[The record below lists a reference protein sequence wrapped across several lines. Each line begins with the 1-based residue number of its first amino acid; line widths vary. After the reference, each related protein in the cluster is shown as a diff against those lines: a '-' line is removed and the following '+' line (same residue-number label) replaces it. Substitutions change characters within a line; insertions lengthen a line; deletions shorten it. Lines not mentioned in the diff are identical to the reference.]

1 MDVELIALI
10 IVLGFFVA
18 WIINAIYTFYGD
30 QWLFQ
35 WWMKRK
41 GFTRDCGVK
50 INFSKVVDFRNRKG
64 EKNYYGEYPSIK
76 KDIYGMQ
83 GKITDVY
90 NSYLVVEL
98 FDKDCIDDVYVKW
111 ERIKDNPRCLL
122 WGNEKIEEVKK
133 LKIKSN
139 MNKKCRMP
147 RIFRWAIYLGIVNL
161 FWQFVTNAR
170 EITTFV
176 VGQIIK

>member
-18 WIINAIYTFYGD
+18 WLINAIYTFYGD

-41 GFTRDCGVK
+41 GFNVDCGVK
-50 INFSKVVDFRNRKG
+50 INFSKVVDFRDRKSTTG
-64 EKNYYGEYPSIK
+64 RWFK

-90 NSYLVVEL
+90 KTYLTVEL
-98 FDKDCIDDVYVKW
+98 FDRDCVDVVYIKWDYVK
-111 ERIKDNPRCLL
+111 DHPRCLL
-122 WGNEKIEEVKK
+122 WGNEKLNEVKK
-133 LKIKSN
+133 LKVKSN

>member
-1 MDVELIALI
+1 MNFELIALI
-10 IVLGFFVA
+10 VVLGFFIA
-18 WIINAIYTFYGD
+18 WLINAIYVFYGD

-41 GFTRDCGVK
+41 GFNVDCGVK
-50 INFSKVVDFRNRKG
+50 INFSKVVDFRKKG
-64 EKNYYGEYPSIK
+64 TNDWIK

-90 NSYLVVEL
+90 NTYLTVEL
-98 FDKDCIDDVYVKW
+98 FDRDCVDNVYIKW
-111 ERIKDNPRCLL
+111 ERVKNQPTCLL
-122 WGNEKIEEVKK
+122 WGNEKINEVKN

-147 RIFRWAIYLGIVNL
+147 RIFRWGMYLALLNL
-161 FWQFVTNAR
+161 VWQFVTNAR